1 MLNFNPITCKL
12 NVMKK
17 VILPVLICIITNT
30 FSQTPLDTLSYFQ
43 NNKNVYGLIVEQN
56 NQTLYKKYFNNYNS
70 DSLFNDQSLTKS
82 VVSILIGI
90 AIDKNYI
97 SSVDEKIVDYFPGLK
112 NDSDARKQNITIREI
127 MNQASGLYHEDLT
140 HLYRYLKLPNPSNY
154 VLQQLMV
161 ANPGSTWHYNNAA
174 SHLLS
179 VILTK
184 ATNMSTYD
192 FAKKMLFQPLGITH
206 SDWMKMN
213 DGYYD
218 GCGLLS
224 VRLNTQALIKIGEL
238 ILHDGKYNGKQ
249 IVSQKWIQQL
259 LNPDKKYQSY
269 WGFPQSDYALCFY
282 HFKYQQTNI
291 MYGMGWGGQFIV
303 VIPSLNA
310 VIAINQ
316 NISDANA
323 VKQSI
328 AFQEQVFPAVFNM
341 LKH

>member
-1 MLNFNPITCKL
+1 MKRFILFVTVCFIVLNAFA
-12 NVMKK
+12 
-17 VILPVLICIITNT
+17 
-30 FSQTPLDTLSYFQ
+30 QTPLDTLSYLQ

-90 AIDKNYI
+90 AIDKGYI
-97 SSVDEKIVDYFPGLK
+97 KSVDEKIVDYFPVLK
-112 NDSDARKQNITIREI
+112 NDSDTRKQNITIREI

-140 HLYRYLKLPNPSNY
+140 HLYLYLKLPNPSNY
-154 VLQQLMV
+154 VLQQPMV
-161 ANPGSTWHYNNAA
+161 AEPGSTWHYNNAA
-174 SHLLS
+174 THLLS

-184 ATNMSTYD
+184 ATGMSTYS
-192 FAKKMLFQPLGITH
+192 FAQKMLFQPLGITH
-206 SDWMKMN
+206 SDWKKMN

-224 VRLNTQALIKIGEL
+224 MRLNTEALVKIGEL
-238 ILHDGKYNGKQ
+238 ILHKGRYNSKQ
-249 IVSQKWIQQL
+249 IVSEKWMQQIL
-259 LNPDKKYQSY
+259 QPTKTYNSY
-269 WGFPQSDYALCFY
+269 WGFPQSKYALCFY

-291 MYGMGWGGQFIV
+291 TYGMGWGGQFIV

-310 VIAINQ
+310 VVAINQ
-316 NISDANA
+316 NIADANA

-328 AFQEQVFPAVFNM
+328 AFQEQVFPVIFNM

>member
-1 MLNFNPITCKL
+1 MKRCILFVVICFIVLNAFA
-12 NVMKK
+12 
-17 VILPVLICIITNT
+17 
-30 FSQTPLDTLSYFQ
+30 QTPLDTLGYLQ
-43 NNKNVYGLIVEQN
+43 NNKNVYGLIVEQD

-90 AIDKNYI
+90 AIDKGFI
-97 SSVDEKIVDYFPGLK
+97 SSVDEKIVDYFSGLK
-112 NDSDARKQNITIREI
+112 NDSDARKQNITIRDI
-127 MNQASGLYHEDLT
+127 MNQASGLYHEDLP
-140 HLYRYLKLPNPSNY
+140 HLYLYLKLPNPSSY
-154 VLQQLMV
+154 VLQQPMV
-161 ANPGSTWHYNNAA
+161 DAPGATWHYNNAA

-184 ATNMSTYD
+184 ATKMSTYD
-192 FAKKMLFQPLGITH
+192 FAKKMLFEPLGITR

-218 GCGLLS
+218 GSGLLS
-224 VRLNTQALIKIGEL
+224 MRLNTEALIKIGEL
-238 ILHDGKYNGKQ
+238 ILNNGRHGSKQ
-249 IVSQKWIQQL
+249 IVSEKWVQQL
-259 LNPDKKYQSY
+259 LHPVKKYQSY

-303 VIPSLNA
+303 IIPSLNA

-316 NISDANA
+316 NIADTNA

-328 AFQEQVFPAVFNM
+328 AFQQQVFPVIFNM

>member
-1 MLNFNPITCKL
+1 
-12 NVMKK
+12 MK
-17 VILPVLICIITNT
+17 VFILPFVICIAATT
-30 FSQTPLDTLSYFQ
+30 FAQTALDTLSYLQ

-82 VVSILIGI
+82 VVSILTGI
-90 AIDKNYI
+90 AIDKGFI
-97 SSVDEKIVDYFPGLK
+97 SSVDKKIVDYFPELK

-140 HLYRYLKLPNPSNY
+140 HLYLFLKLPSPSNY
-154 VLQQLMV
+154 VLQQPMV
-161 ANPGSTWHYNNAA
+161 DAPGSVWHYNNAA

-184 ATNMSTYD
+184 ATKMSTYD
-192 FAKKMLFQPLGITH
+192 FARKMLFQPLDIAH

-224 VRLNTQALIKIGEL
+224 MRLNTEALIKIGEL
-238 ILHDGKYNGKQ
+238 LLHKGKYNGKQ
-249 IVSQKWIQQL
+249 IVSEKWIQEI
-259 LNPDKKYQSY
+259 LNPGKKYQSY

-282 HFKYQQTNI
+282 QFTYQQTNI
-291 MYGMGWGGQFIV
+291 IYGMGWGGQFIV
-303 VIPSLNA
+303 IIPPLHA

-316 NISDANA
+316 NIADANA

-328 AFQEQVFPAVFNM
+328 AFQEQVFPVIFNM

>member
-1 MLNFNPITCKL
+1 MKL
-12 NVMKK
+12 FTLF
-17 VILPVLICIITNT
+17 IFICSAAST
-30 FSQTPLDTLSYFQ
+30 FSQTSLDTLSYLQ

-70 DSLFNDQSLTKS
+70 DSLLNDQSLTKS

-90 AIDKNYI
+90 AIDKGFI
-97 SSVDEKIVDYFPGLK
+97 SSVDEKIVDYFPELK
-112 NDSDARKQNITIREI
+112 ADSDTRKQNITIREI
-127 MNQASGLYHEDLT
+127 MNQASGLYYEDLT
-140 HLYRYLKLPNPSNY
+140 HLYNYLKLPNPSNY
-154 VLQQLMV
+154 VLQQPMITE
-161 ANPGSTWHYNNAA
+161 PGSIWHYNNAA

-184 ATNMSTYD
+184 ATKMSTYD

-218 GCGLLS
+218 GCGLRS
-224 VRLNTQALIKIGEL
+224 MRLNTEALIKIGKL
-238 ILHDGKYNGKQ
+238 ILYKGKYNNKQ
-249 IVSQKWIQQL
+249 IVSEKWIQEI
-259 LNPDKKYQSY
+259 LNPGKKYQSY

-291 MYGMGWGGQFIV
+291 TYGMGWGGQFIV
-303 VIPSLNA
+303 IIPSLNA

-316 NISDANA
+316 NIADANA
-323 VKQSI
+323 VKQST
-328 AFQEQVFPAVFNM
+328 AFQEQVFPVIFKM
-341 LKH
+341 LQH

>member
-1 MLNFNPITCKL
+1 MKRCILFVVVCFIVLNAFA
-12 NVMKK
+12 
-17 VILPVLICIITNT
+17 
-30 FSQTPLDTLSYFQ
+30 QTTLDTLSYLQ

-56 NQTLYKKYFNNYNS
+56 NQALYKKYFNNYNN
-70 DSLFNDQSLTKS
+70 DSLLNDQSLTKS

-90 AIDKNYI
+90 AIDKGYI
-97 SSVDEKIVDYFPGLK
+97 PSVDEKIVDYFPELK
-112 NDSDARKQNITIREI
+112 NDSDTRKQNITILEI

-140 HLYRYLKLPNPSNY
+140 HLYLYLKLPNPSSY
-154 VLQQLMV
+154 VLQQPMV
-161 ANPGSTWHYNNAA
+161 AAPGSTWHYNNAA

-184 ATNMSTYD
+184 ATKMSTYD
-192 FAKKMLFQPLGITH
+192 FAKKILFQPLGITH

-224 VRLNTQALIKIGEL
+224 MRLNTQALIKIGEL
-238 ILHDGKYNGKQ
+238 ILHEGKYNGKQ

-259 LNPDKKYQSY
+259 LNPGKKYQSY

-291 MYGMGWGGQFIV
+291 MYGMGWGGQFIII
-303 VIPSLNA
+303 IPSLNA

-316 NISDANA
+316 NIADVNA

-328 AFQEQVFPAVFNM
+328 SFQEQVFPVIFNM

>member
-1 MLNFNPITCKL
+1 MKRCILFIVVCFIVLNAFA
-12 NVMKK
+12 
-17 VILPVLICIITNT
+17 
-30 FSQTPLDTLSYFQ
+30 QTPLDTLSYLQ

-70 DSLFNDQSLTKS
+70 DSLLNDQSLTKS

-90 AIDKNYI
+90 AIDKGFI
-97 SSVDEKIVDYFPGLK
+97 SSVDERIVDYFHELK
-112 NDSDARKQNITIREI
+112 NDTDARKQNITIRDI

-140 HLYRYLKLPNPSNY
+140 HLYQYLKLPEPSNY
-154 VLQQLMV
+154 VLQQPMV
-161 ANPGSTWHYNNAA
+161 AAPGSTWHYNNAA

-184 ATNMSTYD
+184 ATKMSTYD
-192 FAKKMLFQPLGITH
+192 FAKNMLFELLGITH
-206 SDWMKMN
+206 SSWMKMN

-218 GCGLLS
+218 GSGLLS
-224 VRLNTQALIKIGEL
+224 MRLNTEALIKIGEL
-238 ILHDGKYNGKQ
+238 IVHNGNYNGKQ
-249 IVSQKWIQQL
+249 IVSEKWVQQL
-259 LNPDKKYQSY
+259 LHPGKKYQSY

-303 VIPSLNA
+303 IIPSLNA

-316 NISDANA
+316 NIADANA

-328 AFQEQVFPAVFNM
+328 AFQGQVFPVIFNM